1 MGFEQACDS
10 MHAAAV
16 LGGDQN
22 ATANAHPC
30 LTSDHHGVNNSDSN
44 VSNQTGAV
52 AGASGRR
59 TSGGVL
65 KQGLRCS
72 LLTLRIGCA
81 PVPTHHF

>member
-30 LTSDHHGVNNSDSN
+30 LTSGHRIKRVLS
-44 VSNQTGAV
+44 QARAV
-52 AGASGRR
+52 GERPG
-59 TSGGVL
+59 GGVL

>member
-30 LTSDHHGVNNSDSN
+30 LTSGHHGVNNSDSN

-59 TSGGVL
+59 TSGG
-65 KQGLRCS
+65 G
-72 LLTLRIGCA
+72 A
-81 PVPTHHF
+81 F